1 MIGVLFGFSAAINPY
16 YTLCPSANFDASLK
30 IVFPAGTRREAPTF
44 FSRELKASGQYTD
57 KCNCMS
63 FLGEMHRELWFQ
75 ASEYRYTLMEIDIA
89 GLPEQALQDGTPNS
103 RCSLTKVYYILKAT
117 SSLELEVIGL
127 LQIEDLSVDIGG
139 KQVLSRVNLRI
150 GPGETHALFGPN
162 GTGKTTLLNAIAGI
176 PRYTV
181 TGGRIVFKGQD
192 ITGMTMDE
200 RARLGIGMAFQR
212 PPALRGLKLNDLIK
226 IINPHAD
233 AAAILKRMDF
243 EDFASRDVNRGFSG
257 GEIKRSEMVQLLAQ
271 QPDLVMLDE
280 PDSGVDLENIKLI
293 GEAINQ
299 LTQKDVRPSLR
310 TKSGIIITHFGHILD
325 YMKADR
331 AHVMLE
337 GSIVCSGNPAEILEQ
352 IKKSGYEG
360 CVACLCPT

>member
-1 MIGVLFGFSAAINPY
+1 M
-16 YTLCPSANFDASLK
+16 
-30 IVFPAGTRREAPTF
+30 
-44 FSRELKASGQYTD
+44 
-57 KCNCMS
+57 
-63 FLGEMHRELWFQ
+63 
-75 ASEYRYTLMEIDIA
+75 
-89 GLPEQALQDGTPNS
+89 
-103 RCSLTKVYYILKAT
+103 
-117 SSLELEVIGL
+117 EVIGL
-127 LQIEDLSVDIGG
+127 LEIEDLSVGIGD
-139 KQVLSRVNLRI
+139 KQVLSNVNLRI
-150 GPGETHALFGPN
+150 GAGETHALFGPN

-176 PRYTV
+176 PRYTI

-192 ITGMTMDE
+192 ITRMSMDE
-200 RARLGIGMAFQR
+200 RSRLGIGMAFQR
-212 PPALRGLKLNDLIK
+212 PPALRGLKLKDLVK

-243 EDFASRDVNRGFSG
+243 EDFAGRDVNRGFSG

-293 GEAINQ
+293 GDAINQ

-331 AHVMLE
+331 AHVMLG

-360 CVACLCPT
+360 CVACLCPA